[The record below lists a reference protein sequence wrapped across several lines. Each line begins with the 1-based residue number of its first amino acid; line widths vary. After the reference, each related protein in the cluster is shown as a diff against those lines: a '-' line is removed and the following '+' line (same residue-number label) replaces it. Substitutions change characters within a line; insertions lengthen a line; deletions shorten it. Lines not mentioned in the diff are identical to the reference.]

1 MFLKQRG
8 REVVRAQLRQ
18 PVPAAPSPEPVA
30 ARFQATSTNDRHERA
45 AQGREEMNSL
55 RAAKRDHFPVFRMWN
70 RDGRPARNPRHRN
83 APAALPSGAAA
94 GAGAGHWF
102 TLKVALP
109 PEVSPVSR

>member
-1 MFLKQRG
+1 MSLDDTLALLKTKSDEEVKAVTEARGILFTPRLLEFAENARGEEKACMFLKQRG

-55 RAAKRDHFPVFRMWN
+55 RAAKRNHFPVFRM
-70 RDGRPARNPRHRN
+70 
-83 APAALPSGAAA
+83 
-94 GAGAGHWF
+94 
-102 TLKVALP
+102 
-109 PEVSPVSR
+109 